1 LNNKKITIAIDGFSS
16 TGKST
21 MAKQLAKSLGYIYVD
36 SGAMYRTVTL
46 YAINNGLINDQ
57 IVEKE
62 KLINALS
69 NLTIEFVFND
79 QKGYSDIYLN
89 GKDVSDQIRS
99 IEVSN
104 KVSIIAAIPQVRSK
118 LVAIQQEIGK
128 NKGVVM
134 DGRDIGTVVFPDAE
148 LKFFVSCSAQIRA
161 ERRYKELI
169 DSGDQVSFE
178 EVLANIQSRDQMDT
192 TRAVSPLVQ
201 ADDAIVIDNSNMSPE
216 EQLELILN
224 YAQQRMQ

>member
-1 LNNKKITIAIDGFSS
+1 
-16 TGKST
+16 

-134 DGRDIGTVVFPDAE
+134 DGRDIGSVVFPDAE
-148 LKFFVSCSAQIRA
+148 LKLFVTARDEVRAQ
-161 ERRYKELI
+161 RRLKELLQK
-169 DSGDQVSFE
+169 GQEVSFE
-178 EVLANIQSRDQMDT
+178 EILNNIQERDHIDS
-192 TRAVSPLVQ
+192 TRESSPLIQ
-201 ADDAIVIDNSNMSPE
+201 TEDAVVIDNSDMSID
-216 EQLELILN
+216 EQNEMILKL
-224 YAQQRMQ
+224 AKARID

>member
-1 LNNKKITIAIDGFSS
+1 
-16 TGKST
+16 
-21 MAKQLAKSLGYIYVD
+21 MAKQLAKSLGFIYVD

-46 YAINNGLINDQ
+46 YAMHNGLIKDQ
-57 IVEKE
+57 TVEKE
-62 KLINALS
+62 ALINSLS
-69 NLTIEFVFND
+69 ELSIEFIFND

-89 GKDVSDQIRS
+89 GVDVSDQIRS

-104 KVSIIAAIPQVRSK
+104 KVSIIAAIPEVRSK
-118 LVAIQQEIGK
+118 LVAIQQKIGQ

-148 LKFFVSCSAQIRA
+148 LKFFVNCSAQIRA
-161 ERRYKELI
+161 ERRYKELT

-178 EVLANIQSRDQMDT
+178 EVLTNIQSRDQMDA

-201 ADDAIVIDNSNMSPE
+201 ADDAIVIDNSNMSPD

-224 YAQQRMQ
+224 HAYQKM

>member
-1 LNNKKITIAIDGFSS
+1 
-16 TGKST
+16 

-134 DGRDIGTVVFPDAE
+134 DGRDIGSVVFPDAE
-148 LKFFVSCSAQIRA
+148 LKLFVTARDEVRAQ
-161 ERRYKELI
+161 RRLKELLQK
-169 DSGDQVSFE
+169 GQEVSFE
-178 EVLANIQSRDQMDT
+178 EILNNIQERDHIDS
-192 TRAVSPLVQ
+192 TRERSPLIQ
-201 ADDAIVIDNSNMSPE
+201 TEDAVVIDNSDMSID
-216 EQLELILN
+216 EQNEMILKL
-224 YAQQRMQ
+224 AKARID